1 MLRILIGALLSL
13 IFLSSNGQPKDE
25 AYKLGVE
32 GVLKV
37 DRGFYKEG
45 IKLLKAARN
54 LEPGEYDY
62 SFEIAKAYMK
72 SGLPKKAEKYLYEL
86 QYHEAVQADLYVL
99 LATCYAELE
108 MLKKSPSPENK
119 RAMNTLRYGIQ
130 KLPNDGVLYLYLA
143 KENLKLER
151 TVEALSLL
159 ETGIQK
165 SPNFSENYFWAAKL
179 MQATGNDLWA
189 WFYAE
194 VFLNMT
200 DDLELRRS
208 AALIVSESSSIVLA
222 PDWSASP
229 DKLDQQFAFSSKEKC
244 TEVMDNVFSLQLY
257 KRGCLLTSW
266 NYSDFSVSP
275 LFERIKLMQSKGLLE
290 AYIWS
295 FLEAVEKENFLKW
308 LPKNAAD
315 FDAYREWRY
324 WNPLVLKSTINRIEN

>member
-108 MLKKSPSPENK
+108 MLKKSPNPENK
-119 RAMNTLRYGIQ
+119 KAMNALRYGIQ
-130 KLPNDGVLYLYLA
+130 KLPNDGILYLYLA

-179 MQATGNDLWA
+179 MQATGNELWA

-194 VFLNMT
+194 LFLNMT

-208 AALIVSESSSIVLA
+208 AALIVSESSSKVLA
-222 PDWSASP
+222 TDWNASP
-229 DKLDQQFAFSSKEKC
+229 DKLDQQFAFASKEKC
-244 TEVMDNVFSLQLY
+244 KQVKDNLFTLQVY
-257 KRGCLLTSW
+257 KRSCLNTSW
-266 NYSDFSVSP
+266 NYSAFSVSP
-275 LFERIKLMQSKGLLE
+275 LFERIKLLESKGWLE

-295 FLEAVEKENFLKW
+295 FLEVVEKDNFLKW

-324 WNPLVLKSTINRIEN
+324 WNPIVLKSTINRIEN